1 MALTDLKLTPAEA
14 KDMVADCSPCGE
26 GDPPKYPYGSSLYM
40 TDEIL
45 KKLGITELPPVGT
58 KMLLTA
64 EVFVT
69 GVSEREDQ
77 KEKHKSVDLQMSAA
91 TLVPKAEPKPDR
103 SEGRAERMFPTML
116 TS

>member
-1 MALTDLKLTPAEA
+1 MKLTDLTLTPAEA
-14 KDMVADCSPCGE
+14 KEMVDDCTPCGDAE
-26 GDPPKYPYGSSLYM
+26 PPKYPYGTAMYLP
-40 TDEIL
+40 DEVL
-45 KKLGITELPPVGT
+45 KKLGVTELPAVGT

-91 TLVPKAEPKPDR
+91 SLSPMAAQAPDR
-103 SEGRAERMFPTML
+103 SEGRPARMYPSML